1 MGQPASIQLL
11 STIVGGSARA
21 FARAPLQVPAEPA
34 AGSASALQRSS
45 RGPDPHQRGRGPDP
59 HQRGRGP
66 LWDLAAAG
74 TMVELSGTAPGKL
87 STVARLVARAQAE
100 GEPVAWVSQ
109 REVAS
114 FYPPDFARV
123 GVDLAA
129 LVVVRLPAPQRA
141 TPDAKAARQPHRH
154 GVLRAAEVLLRSG
167 AFGLVVVDLSSA
179 HGGVPRGELAWQTRL
194 SGLVRAHDARLV
206 LLTTSPSDE
215 PSLGPLVGLR
225 MVPELNIA
233 WDPERGP
240 GGRAMLTQRVL
251 KAKLGHLGGSAGPC
265 EPSPDVRSLPEG
277 LV

>member
-1 MGQPASIQLL
+1 MGQPATIQLL
-11 STIVGGSARA
+11 STIAGGSPRALARA
-21 FARAPLQVPAEPA
+21 SLQPLAEPA
-34 AGSASALQRSS
+34 PGS
-45 RGPDPHQRGRGPDP
+45 GRGPAP
-59 HQRGRGP
+59 HPSGRGP
-66 LWDLAAAG
+66 LWELAAAG

-109 REVAS
+109 RDGAS

-123 GVDLAA
+123 GIDLAA
-129 LVVVRLPAPQRA
+129 LVVVRVPAPQRA
-141 TPDAKAARQPHRH
+141 APDAASGARAVQPHRH

-167 AFGLVVVDLSSA
+167 AFGLVVVDLS
-179 HGGVPRGELAWQTRL
+179 GEVPRGELAWQTRL

-206 LLTTSPSDE
+206 LLTTSRSDE

-225 MVPELNIA
+225 MAPELSVA
-233 WDPERGP
+233 
-240 GGRAMLTQRVL
+240 GGRAVLAQRVL
-251 KAKLGHLGGSAGPC
+251 KTKLGQPS